1 MDEDPPI
8 IVDPWLGAQTY
19 AQDFYYD
26 GDVRI
31 LPGGRIDPFFLHGS
45 ADLDDGIDSFLTPG
59 ALSPNPSEEQMSIGD
74 DEGTGIQGPPDH
86 YVSVPSTRGQPIPS
100 DAELIT
106 VDDSDDEPEQG
117 TNPLEG
123 LLYIGDPVHRVIYGD
138 EIQENIFGMERGGEV
153 VDEADEAII
162 PPLAT
167 EAEQHDDIHDATP
180 ADTFD
185 KHTGTIDVD
194 VADSRDEVS
203 MDQYSNAQLS
213 TLVDIN

>member
-59 ALSPNPSEEQMSIGD
+59 ALSPNPSEERTSIGD
-74 DEGTGIQGPPDH
+74 DEGAGIQGPPDH
-86 YVSVPSTRGQPIPS
+86 YVSVPLTRGQPIPS
-100 DAELIT
+100 DAELIA

-117 TNPLEG
+117 SKPLEG
-123 LLYIGDPVHRVIYGD
+123 LLYIGDTVHRVLYGD
-138 EIQENIFGMERGGEV
+138 EIHESIFGMERGEV
-153 VDEADEAII
+153 VDEVDEAII
-162 PPLAT
+162 PPPAT
-167 EAEQHDDIHDATP
+167 EAEQHDDIRDATP
-180 ADTFD
+180 TNTFD
-185 KHTGTIDVD
+185 KDAGIIYVD
-194 VADSRDEVS
+194 VADSRDEVP
-203 MDQYSNAQLS
+203 MDQHSKAQ
-213 TLVDIN
+213 